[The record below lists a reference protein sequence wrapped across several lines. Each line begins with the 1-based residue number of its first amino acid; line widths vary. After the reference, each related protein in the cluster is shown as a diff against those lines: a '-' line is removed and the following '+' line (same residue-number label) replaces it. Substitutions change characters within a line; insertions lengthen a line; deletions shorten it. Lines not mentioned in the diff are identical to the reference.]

1 MANSLNDALNRIKNM
16 ANQGYTDDNDSTS
29 LTGAMSRILGD
40 KYTDYQYKKA
50 KDIYKQNESELN
62 SYRSQRENLYK
73 ENTTPI
79 LNNQMNMPKYD
90 SSIKLPTAG
99 TNVAVETAKPVYEE
113 LNKASELPEIKKVQQ
128 DIKDKYRETAVSYD
142 NYLNAKLANDD
153 IGFIDKILGP
163 VISGVGSILPSK
175 YKLENEQGQQYSMQ
189 NYSERKQQK
198 ILDSYNTILGRY
210 YGSATYELGKIGA
223 TTVVNAIGAAAG
235 LPGIGTAAY
244 FTDIFSDSYNRTLE
258 EGYDKNDSLLY
269 ATINVA
275 LEYALDQFIGGTSKL
290 LGMGSSEL
298 SSNLSSKLTEKIL
311 ANHPRVAN
319 AIASAISEG
328 NEEFV
333 QEFFDKFV
341 SSTLLDKN
349 NAKTALKETFSLD
362 TLSDAIYSGIVGS
375 ITGAV
380 SGSMNK
386 NYYNKVKVK
395 DKNGKVHTEII
406 ESSTKFNGN
415 SMNDNVNV
423 INGQNVDTDV
433 KEEKPNIDSNINNDV
448 QENTN
453 IDNKVNSDI
462 YNNVVENTSISN
474 SLINAT
480 NDSKTAFKYMPTND
494 TKVNNLYQSAS
505 TSNFNN
511 SLETIQLI
519 DTATKL
525 VKEKGYN
532 ILFDRT
538 ITNDNGESVNAK
550 ITTNPNNEVE
560 IRINPDS
567 KSAGEFLM
575 VHEVSHAI
583 KNKEMIELINDFASR
598 NEKFAESVKEIE
610 TKYGK
615 NLTSEEVFADVCGQ
629 LFGNEEFIQSLET
642 KNTVES
648 KNIIKQ
654 VYELLKHLL
663 NKLTSEGRYRNFVQD
678 LETKWRNA
686 YRNTTMQQATNNL
699 NGKNNFSK
707 RMGGYFAEI
716 NTSINDIGKFKINNY
731 DNLKEVKKKVFDY
744 YKDSYISN
752 EQISKPIENID
763 TGLKIEIWKSGIN
776 ETFGNANYYKNLSL
790 QDKKIKLATMD
801 SLAKMIKYG
810 EVRAKNTTNYH
821 NAKSTAMYYYLEH
834 PIIVDGTQYMVNMDI
849 RKVPETNGRFY
860 IHSINTK
867 KIGTTGNSKSRPL
880 TVPTSIDNIPQSN
893 TKVNRDTSTKYSM
906 QLNEN
911 NTNELDNSSFSLEQ
925 RIFGN
930 ELLDAQDLI
939 EEIKSVGAIV
949 DKNGY
954 VTLYHQTTSEN
965 AEKIKQSGKMFAK
978 EPYVY
983 FSTSENA
990 SQSDGRGNTKLEF
1003 KIPVEKLELDDIFND
1018 NADVKIKL
1026 NGSKELDVSNYI
1038 VNEGLDEN
1046 LSNFKKDIE
1055 KYLMPEIYDRY
1066 KNEDKSKITE
1076 TLEELKK
1083 YKDTLNPNESDE
1095 DWNKNFYT
1103 NQKIKAL
1110 NEGFDN
1116 VYDYLVN
1123 HDKNELMK
1131 DYKYN
1136 PQKIEDKINKYKSK
1150 DNYAKMVNEDYKNA
1164 TAKQQTQFDIIQE
1177 TNPAPEESNYVW
1189 IRKPSDIKTF
1199 EEVINDKDSFTW
1211 GDYSKED
1218 ALRDLK
1224 KGTVTIYSSYPIKN
1238 GVFVSTSY
1246 QQALD
1251 YAGGDPSQVHSRK
1264 SSIDSVAWING
1275 DEGQYAKATTKYSQ
1289 NNSKWQAFLEENF
1302 KPTGTRTYFKDVVL
1316 KNNEVSKPS
1325 TKYSENLNSNKSNDV
1340 LKVIID
1346 NKTQKKLEQLDT
1358 ELKNIKDRYTKMYPN
1373 DRKQRDS
1380 KIKAR
1385 AMEISAQKR
1394 NLIQGDWLI
1403 PIEKGLTSNELN
1415 NKINRLKSNYVGK
1428 EVIVDNNKG
1437 KVIGTSFGK
1446 IGVEF
1451 ENGNTKYY
1459 EAADIK
1465 SVQDIDSI
1473 IKEQTKKYN
1482 QLITENKV
1490 DTTKKLNPIEISN
1503 LTKNDATTTPKLPK
1517 VEDSKV
1523 GKGESHYWSNIN
1535 EKTNMLSDDTKKA
1548 ILSRDDIK
1556 YYKQITNKESLNE
1569 AFDKL
1574 NKSGA
1579 SETFRWSN
1587 IDSKTA
1593 TATDV
1598 AEGWILLKQ
1607 YNDAGDYDS
1616 AIVVAK
1622 KMKEMGTS
1630 AGQTVQAF
1638 NIMERMT
1645 PEGMV
1650 KYAQSELTD
1659 AYNIMVKNKTKE
1671 WIDKYRSDFDL
1682 QPNEVKFIVDTMKEV
1697 QNMEDGYSKKVK
1709 LAEIQKMMTDK
1720 LPPDKNS
1727 RLKSWMRISM
1737 LFNPK
1742 TQVRNVVGNALIMP
1756 VNSIS
1761 DVISSKVDKII
1772 AKKTGVRTTGTTDIK
1787 AMLKGIKKG
1796 AYEATNDYKKGINT
1810 KDMDGNRFEIS
1821 NQKSFSEK
1829 NLIGKSLNRT
1839 EALLNYVMD
1848 IGDRVFSEAA
1858 FENSLQNQMT
1868 LNNTT
1873 EVTQEMIDIAHTEA
1887 LQRTWNDNNN
1897 YTKFVLDVRRG
1908 LNRIK
1913 VAGYGL
1919 GDVLI
1924 PFAKTPANLTKAIV
1938 DYSPAGLVSTIT
1950 KGINLKNSLS
1960 NGQYT
1965 AKMQHQFVQ
1974 SLGKA
1979 TAGTMLYVLGIALAK
1994 AGITSGES
2002 DDDKDTRDFI
2012 KNALG
2017 ISSYS
2022 IKIGDK
2028 SFTYDWAQPIAA
2040 PLSITANVVNS
2051 KKNKE
2056 TALSEAIV
2064 GSLDTAGSILLEQ
2077 SFLSS
2082 LNDVL
2087 SDNDGVA
2094 SGIVN
2099 EILELPSRAVPTFA
2113 KQIADLVDDTQRQT
2127 YEYDSPIKTA
2137 KNKIIAKLPGVSK
2150 TLSASVDTMGRE
2162 IKKYGGRSNVFN
2174 VFLNP
2179 SNVNTK
2185 NISESA
2191 EEIYRLYKATGDQTI
2206 MPRVSPYYI
2215 NQNNEKVILNTEQ
2228 RANYSKVSGQI
2239 IEDNLKI
2246 LLSNNNYQ
2254 KLNDTEKSEIVKNIV
2269 DYSYNVARKEITGIE
2284 MSNTY
2289 NKVNFYTST
2298 GGKVSD
2304 YYLAKNKI
2312 AEIKEEYAGQT
2323 KAKKANIF
2331 KYINGLNLS
2340 KAQKILLFN
2349 ATTTYSIKEYKNYMF
2364 NYINNLKITKSEKE
2378 KIWNELYGKD

>member
-16 ANQGYTDDNDSTS
+16 ANQGYADDNDSTS

-99 TNVAVETAKPVYEE
+99 TNVAVETAKPIYEE

-128 DIKDKYRETAVSYD
+128 DIKDTYKETAVSYD
-142 NYLNAKLANDD
+142 NYLNSKLANDD
-153 IGFIDKILGP
+153 IGFIDKTLGP

-198 ILDSYNTILGRY
+198 ILDSYNTKLGRILG
-210 YGSATYELGKIGA
+210 SAAYELGKIGA
-223 TTVVNAIGAAAG
+223 TTVVNAIGTAAG

-244 FTDIFSDSYNRTLE
+244 FTDIFSDTYNRTLE
-258 EGYDKNDSLLY
+258 KGYNKDDSLLY
-269 ATINVA
+269 ATINTASEAIVGK
-275 LEYALDQFIGGTSKL
+275 LIGGTSKA

-298 SSNLSSKLTEKIL
+298 SSSLSSKLTEKIL

-333 QEFFDKFV
+333 QEFLDKFV
-341 SSTLLDKN
+341 SSALLDKN
-349 NAKTALKETFSLD
+349 NAKTALKDTFSVD
-362 TLSDAIYSGIVGS
+362 TLADAIYSGVVGS
-375 ITGAV
+375 LTGAV

-406 ESSTKFNGN
+406 ESSTNFNGN

-433 KEEKPNIDSNINNDV
+433 KEEKPNIDSNINNNV

-511 SLETIQLI
+511 SPETIQLI

-583 KNKEMIELINDFASR
+583 KNNEMIELINDFASR

-686 YRNTTMQQATNNL
+686 YRNTTMQKAISNLNNDTKFSIQTDINGKKYVNVDTNQDIFTGKSLAEQTKIAKKYILDNFRQNGIDVNNEKINVTSKTANEYTHPKNQLPSATKTSKMKASTELNNL
-699 NGKNNFSK
+699 LSISEYKYSKPDDGRHPLAKDGWDYYETTFKVGNNLFTGLVNIGKNGNKKTLYDITNIKRIDQNRGTSANAFS
-707 RMGGYFAEI
+707 
-716 NTSINDIGKFKINNY
+716 TSLVNSSIGN
-731 DNLKEVKKKVFDY
+731 V
-744 YKDSYISN
+744 
-752 EQISKPIENID
+752 
-763 TGLKIEIWKSGIN
+763 
-776 ETFGNANYYKNLSL
+776 
-790 QDKKIKLATMD
+790 
-801 SLAKMIKYG
+801 
-810 EVRAKNTTNYH
+810 
-821 NAKSTAMYYYLEH
+821 
-834 PIIVDGTQYMVNMDI
+834 
-849 RKVPETNGRFY
+849 
-860 IHSINTK
+860 
-867 KIGTTGNSKSRPL
+867 
-880 TVPTSIDNIPQSN
+880 PQSN
-893 TKVNRDTSTKYSM
+893 TNVNTSSAKYSM

-911 NTNELDNSSFSLEQ
+911 NTQELDNSSFSLEQ
-925 RIFGN
+925 RVSGN

-990 SQSDGRGNTKLEF
+990 SQSDGRGNTKLKF

-1038 VNEGLDEN
+1038 VNEEL
-1046 LSNFKKDIE
+1046 E
-1055 KYLMPEIYDRY
+1055 K
-1066 KNEDKSKITE
+1066 
-1076 TLEELKK
+1076 
-1083 YKDTLNPNESDE
+1083 
-1095 DWNKNFYT
+1095 
-1103 NQKIKAL
+1103 
-1110 NEGFDN
+1110 
-1116 VYDYLVN
+1116 
-1123 HDKNELMK
+1123 
-1131 DYKYN
+1131 
-1136 PQKIEDKINKYKSK
+1136 
-1150 DNYAKMVNEDYKNA
+1150 
-1164 TAKQQTQFDIIQE
+1164 
-1177 TNPAPEESNYVW
+1177 
-1189 IRKPSDIKTF
+1189 
-1199 EEVINDKDSFTW
+1199 
-1211 GDYSKED
+1211 
-1218 ALRDLK
+1218 
-1224 KGTVTIYSSYPIKN
+1224 
-1238 GVFVSTSY
+1238 
-1246 QQALD
+1246 
-1251 YAGGDPSQVHSRK
+1251 K
-1264 SSIDSVAWING
+1264 SSSQGKN
-1275 DEGQYAKATTKYSQ
+1275 TKYSK
-1289 NNSKWQAFLEENF
+1289 NNSKWQAFLEDNF
-1302 KPTGTRTYFKDVVL
+1302 KSTGTRTYFKDVVL

-1340 LKVIID
+1340 LKVIVD
-1346 NKTQKKLEQLDT
+1346 SKTQKKLDQLDT
-1358 ELKNIKDRYTKMYPN
+1358 ELKNIKEQYTKMYPN
-1373 DRKQRDS
+1373 DKKQRDS

-1451 ENGNTKYY
+1451 EKGNTKYCD
-1459 EAADIK
+1459 AADIK
-1465 SVQDIDSI
+1465 PVQDIDFI
-1473 IKEQTKKYN
+1473 IKEQKEKYN

-1503 LTKNDATTTPKLPK
+1503 LTENDATTTPKLSK
-1517 VEDSKV
+1517 TEDSKA
-1523 GKGESHYWSNIN
+1523 GKGESHYWGNIN

-1556 YYKQITNKESLNE
+1556 YYKQITNKDSLNE
-1569 AFDKL
+1569 AFDRI

-1579 SETFRWSN
+1579 SESLRWSK
-1587 IDSKTA
+1587 IESETA

-1607 YNDAGDYDS
+1607 YNDAGDYDG

-1622 KMKEMGTS
+1622 KMKEIGTS

-1772 AKKTGVRTTGTTDIK
+1772 SKKTGVRTTGTTDIK
-1787 AMLKGIKKG
+1787 ALLKGIKKG

-1848 IGDRVFSEAA
+1848 VGDRVFSEAA

-1897 YTKFVLDVRRG
+1897 YTKFVLDARRG
-1908 LNRIK
+1908 LNRVK

-2056 TALSEAIV
+2056 TALSEAII

-2087 SDNDGVA
+2087 SDSAGPA

-2099 EILELPSRAVPTFA
+2099 EVLELPSRAIPTFA

-2150 TLSASVDTMGRE
+2150 TLSPSVDTMGRE
-2162 IKKYGGRSNVFN
+2162 IKKYGGKSNIFN

-2179 SNVNTK
+2179 ANVNTK

-2215 NQNNEKVILNTEQ
+2215 NQNGKTILTAEQ

-2269 DYSYNVARKEITGIE
+2269 DYSYNVARKEIVGIE
-2284 MSNTY
+2284 MSNEY
-2289 NKVNFYTST
+2289 SKVNFYTST
-2298 GGKVSD
+2298 GGKASD

-2312 AEIKEEYAGQT
+2312 AEIKEKYAGQT
-2323 KAKKANIF
+2323 KAKKKNIF

>member
-16 ANQGYTDDNDSTS
+16 ANQGYADDNDSTS

-99 TNVAVETAKPVYEE
+99 TNVAVETAKPIYEE

-128 DIKDKYRETAVSYD
+128 DIKDTYKETAVSYD
-142 NYLNAKLANDD
+142 NYLNSKLANDD
-153 IGFIDKILGP
+153 IGFIDKTLGP
-163 VISGVGSILPSK
+163 VISGMGSILPSK

-198 ILDSYNTILGRY
+198 ILDSYNTKLGRILG
-210 YGSATYELGKIGA
+210 SAAYELGKIGA
-223 TTVVNAIGAAAG
+223 TTVVNAIGTAAG

-244 FTDIFSDSYNRTLE
+244 FTDIFSDTYNRTLE
-258 EGYDKNDSLLY
+258 KGYNKDDSLLY
-269 ATINVA
+269 ATINTA
-275 LEYALDQFIGGTSKL
+275 SEAIIGKLIGGTSKA

-298 SSNLSSKLTEKIL
+298 SSSLSSKLTEKIL

-333 QEFFDKFV
+333 QEFLDKFV
-341 SSTLLDKN
+341 SSALLDKN
-349 NAKTALKETFSLD
+349 NAKTALKDTFSVD
-362 TLSDAIYSGIVGS
+362 TLADAIYSGVVGS
-375 ITGAV
+375 LTGAV

-386 NYYNKVKVK
+386 NYYNKVKFK
-395 DKNGKVHTEII
+395 DKNGKVHTKII
-406 ESSTKFNGN
+406 ESSTNFNGN

-474 SLINAT
+474 SLINTT

-494 TKVNNLYQSAS
+494 AKVNNLYQSAS

-511 SLETIQLI
+511 SPETIQLI

-567 KSAGEFLM
+567 SRAGEFLL

-583 KNKEMIELINDFASR
+583 KTNEMIELVNDFASR

-610 TKYGK
+610 TRYGK

-678 LETKWRNA
+678 LEIKWRNA
-686 YRNTTMQQATNNL
+686 YRNTAMKQAVNNL
-699 NGKNNFSK
+699 NGNVNYAKGKLMSGEDVIVSDDVNGSHPTRQEAEKNLNSMLGIKYLNSK
-707 RMGGYFAEI
+707 SGTKISIENKDIEKYLYDGYNKPKNARLKKRISGNYGEI
-716 NTSINDIGKFKINNY
+716 LEIAKIDTDKSKSNY
-731 DNLKEVKKKVFDY
+731 KGTNRGRQGFDY
-744 YKDSYISN
+744 YDV
-752 EQISKPIENID
+752 
-763 TGLKIEIWKSGIN
+763 
-776 ETFGNANYYKNLSL
+776 
-790 QDKKIKLATMD
+790 
-801 SLAKMIKYG
+801 SLAYPVKDVSGKIIDYKYY
-810 EVRAKNTTNYH
+810 EARLVVRKDNNNNFAYDLDNFKEKKGAVIDKTSLSIM
-821 NAKSTAMYYYLEH
+821 ADKSAHGSFNDT
-834 PIIVDGTQYMVNMDI
+834 
-849 RKVPETNGRFY
+849 
-860 IHSINTK
+860 
-867 KIGTTGNSKSRPL
+867 
-880 TVPTSIDNIPQSN
+880 NIPQSD

-906 QLNEN
+906 QLNKN
-911 NTNELDNSSFSLEQ
+911 NTQELDNSSFSLEQ
-925 RIFGN
+925 RVSGN

-990 SQSDGRGNTKLEF
+990 SQSDGRGNTKLKF

-1038 VNEGLDEN
+1038 VNEEL
-1046 LSNFKKDIE
+1046 E
-1055 KYLMPEIYDRY
+1055 K
-1066 KNEDKSKITE
+1066 
-1076 TLEELKK
+1076 
-1083 YKDTLNPNESDE
+1083 
-1095 DWNKNFYT
+1095 
-1103 NQKIKAL
+1103 
-1110 NEGFDN
+1110 
-1116 VYDYLVN
+1116 
-1123 HDKNELMK
+1123 
-1131 DYKYN
+1131 
-1136 PQKIEDKINKYKSK
+1136 
-1150 DNYAKMVNEDYKNA
+1150 
-1164 TAKQQTQFDIIQE
+1164 
-1177 TNPAPEESNYVW
+1177 
-1189 IRKPSDIKTF
+1189 
-1199 EEVINDKDSFTW
+1199 
-1211 GDYSKED
+1211 
-1218 ALRDLK
+1218 
-1224 KGTVTIYSSYPIKN
+1224 
-1238 GVFVSTSY
+1238 
-1246 QQALD
+1246 
-1251 YAGGDPSQVHSRK
+1251 K
-1264 SSIDSVAWING
+1264 SSSQGKN
-1275 DEGQYAKATTKYSQ
+1275 TKYSK
-1289 NNSKWQAFLEENF
+1289 NNSKWQEFLEDNF
-1302 KPTGTRTYFKDVVL
+1302 KSTGTRTYFKNIIL
-1316 KNNEVSKPS
+1316 KNNKVSKPS

-1346 NKTQKKLEQLDT
+1346 NKTQKKLDQLDT
-1358 ELKNIKDRYTKMYPN
+1358 ELKNIKERYTKMYPN
-1373 DRKQRDS
+1373 DKKQRDS
-1380 KIKAR
+1380 KIKAK

-1459 EAADIK
+1459 DAADIK
-1465 SVQDIDSI
+1465 PIQNIDSI
-1473 IKEQTKKYN
+1473 IKEQKEKYN

-1503 LTKNDATTTPKLPK
+1503 LTENDATTTPKLSK
-1517 VEDSKV
+1517 TEDSKV
-1523 GKGESHYWSNIN
+1523 GKGESHYWDNIN

-1556 YYKQITNKESLNE
+1556 YYKQITNKDSLNE

-1607 YNDAGDYDS
+1607 YNDTGDYDS

-1622 KMKEMGTS
+1622 KMKEIGTS

-1772 AKKTGVRTTGTTDIK
+1772 SKKTGVRTTGTTDIK
-1787 AMLKGIKKG
+1787 ALLKGLKKG

-1821 NQKSFSEK
+1821 NHKSFSEK

-1848 IGDRVFSEAA
+1848 VGDRVFSEAA
-1858 FENSLQNQMT
+1858 FENSLQNQMV

-2056 TALSEAIV
+2056 TALSEAII

-2087 SDNDGVA
+2087 SDNNGVA

-2099 EILELPSRAVPTFA
+2099 EVLELPSRAIPTFA

-2137 KNKIIAKLPGVSK
+2137 KNKIIAKLPVVSK
-2150 TLSASVDTMGRE
+2150 TLSPSVDTMGRE
-2162 IKKYGGRSNVFN
+2162 IKKYGGKSNIFN

-2179 SNVNTK
+2179 ANVNTK

-2191 EEIYRLYKATGDQTI
+2191 KEIYRLYKATGDQTI

-2215 NQNNEKVILNTEQ
+2215 NQKNEKVILTTEQ

-2254 KLNDTEKSEIVKNIV
+2254 KLNDTEKSEIIKNIV
-2269 DYSYNVARKEITGIE
+2269 DYSYNKARKDVVGIE
-2284 MSNTY
+2284 IPNAYNGVKTY
-2289 NKVNFYTST
+2289 TMAN
-2298 GGKVSD
+2298 GQISD
-2304 YYLAKNKI
+2304 YYL
-2312 AEIKEEYAGQT
+2312 T
-2323 KAKKANIF
+2323 KKAVSDIKDKYKGDTTTMKNARKQEIF
-2331 KYINGLNLS
+2331 SYINKLNIN
-2340 KAQKILLFN
+2340 KAEKTMLFGI
-2349 ATTTYSIKEYKNYMF
+2349 TTNYSIKNYRTYLF
-2364 NYINNLKITKSEKE
+2364 NYINKLNITKKEKE
-2378 KIWNELYGKD
+2378 EIWKDLYGKD

>member
-16 ANQGYTDDNDSTS
+16 ANQGYADDNDSTS

-99 TNVAVETAKPVYEE
+99 TNVAVETAKPIYEE

-128 DIKDKYRETAVSYD
+128 NIKDTYKETAVSYD
-142 NYLNAKLANDD
+142 NYLNSKLANDD
-153 IGFIDKILGP
+153 IGFIDKTLGP

-198 ILDSYNTILGRY
+198 ILDSYNTKLGRILG
-210 YGSATYELGKIGA
+210 SAAYELGKIGA
-223 TTVVNAIGAAAG
+223 TTVVNAIGTAAG

-244 FTDIFSDSYNRTLE
+244 FTDIFSDTYNRTLE
-258 EGYDKNDSLLY
+258 KGYNKDDSLLY
-269 ATINVA
+269 ATINTASEAIVGK
-275 LEYALDQFIGGTSKL
+275 LIGGTSKA

-298 SSNLSSKLTEKIL
+298 SSSLSSKLTEKIL

-333 QEFFDKFV
+333 QEFLDKFV
-341 SSTLLDKN
+341 SSALLDKN
-349 NAKTALKETFSLD
+349 NAKTALKDTFSVD
-362 TLSDAIYSGIVGS
+362 TLADAIYSGVVGS
-375 ITGAV
+375 LTGAV

-386 NYYNKVKVK
+386 NYYNKVKFK
-395 DKNGKVHTEII
+395 DKNGKVHTKII
-406 ESSTKFNGN
+406 ESSTNFNGN

-474 SLINAT
+474 GLINTT

-494 TKVNNLYQSAS
+494 AKVNNLYQSAS

-511 SLETIQLI
+511 SPETIQLI

-538 ITNDNGESVNAK
+538 ITNDNGEPVNAK

-583 KNKEMIELINDFASR
+583 KNNEMIELINDFASR

-663 NKLTSEGRYRNFVQD
+663 NKLTSDGRYRNFVQD

-686 YRNTTMQQATNNL
+686 YRNTTMQKAISNLNNDTKFSIQTDINGKKYVNVDTNQDIFIGKSLAEQTKIAKKYILDNFRQNGIDVNNEKINVTSKTANEYTHPKNQLPSATKTSKMKASTELNNL
-699 NGKNNFSK
+699 LSISEYKYSKPDDGRHPLAKDGWDYYETTFKVGDNLFTGLVNIGKNGNKKTLYDITNIKRIDQNRGTSANAFS
-707 RMGGYFAEI
+707 
-716 NTSINDIGKFKINNY
+716 TS
-731 DNLKEVKKKVFDY
+731 L
-744 YKDSYISN
+744 
-752 EQISKPIENID
+752 
-763 TGLKIEIWKSGIN
+763 
-776 ETFGNANYYKNLSL
+776 
-790 QDKKIKLATMD
+790 
-801 SLAKMIKYG
+801 
-810 EVRAKNTTNYH
+810 
-821 NAKSTAMYYYLEH
+821 
-834 PIIVDGTQYMVNMDI
+834 VN
-849 RKVPETNGRFY
+849 
-860 IHSINTK
+860 S
-867 KIGTTGNSKSRPL
+867 
-880 TVPTSIDNIPQSN
+880 SIDNVPQSN
-893 TKVNRDTSTKYSM
+893 TNVNTSSTKYSM

-911 NTNELDNSSFSLEQ
+911 NTQELDNSSFSLEQ
-925 RIFGN
+925 
-930 ELLDAQDLI
+930 
-939 EEIKSVGAIV
+939 
-949 DKNGY
+949 
-954 VTLYHQTTSEN
+954 
-965 AEKIKQSGKMFAK
+965 
-978 EPYVY
+978 
-983 FSTSENA
+983 
-990 SQSDGRGNTKLEF
+990 
-1003 KIPVEKLELDDIFND
+1003 
-1018 NADVKIKL
+1018 
-1026 NGSKELDVSNYI
+1026 
-1038 VNEGLDEN
+1038 
-1046 LSNFKKDIE
+1046 DIE

-1066 KNEDKSKITE
+1066 KNEDKTKITE

-1095 DWNKNFYT
+1095 DWNKNFHT

-1131 DYKYN
+1131 NYKYN
-1136 PQKIEDKINKYKSK
+1136 PQKIEEKINKYKSK

-1275 DEGQYAKATTKYSQ
+1275 DEGQYAKTTTKYSQ
-1289 NNSKWQAFLEENF
+1289 NNSKWQEFLEENF
-1302 KPTGTRTYFKDVVL
+1302 KSTGTRTYFKDVVL

-1340 LKVIID
+1340 LKVIVD
-1346 NKTQKKLEQLDT
+1346 SKTQKKLDQLDT
-1358 ELKNIKDRYTKMYPN
+1358 ELKNIKERYTKMYPN
-1373 DRKQRDS
+1373 DKKQRDS

-1451 ENGNTKYY
+1451 EKGNTKYY
-1459 EAADIK
+1459 DAADIK
-1465 SVQDIDSI
+1465 PVQDIDSI
-1473 IKEQTKKYN
+1473 IKEQKEKYN

-1503 LTKNDATTTPKLPK
+1503 LTENDATTTPKLSK
-1517 VEDSKV
+1517 TEDSKV
-1523 GKGESHYWSNIN
+1523 GKGESHYWGNIN

-1556 YYKQITNKESLNE
+1556 YYKQITNKDSLNE

-1607 YNDAGDYDS
+1607 YNDTGDYDS

-1622 KMKEMGTS
+1622 KMKEIGTS

-1772 AKKTGVRTTGTTDIK
+1772 AKKSGVRTTGTTDIK
-1787 AMLKGIKKG
+1787 ALLKGIKKG

-1848 IGDRVFSEAA
+1848 VGDRVFSEAA
-1858 FENSLQNQMT
+1858 FENSLQNQMV

-1908 LNRIK
+1908 LNKIK

-2056 TALSEAIV
+2056 TALSEAII

-2087 SDNDGVA
+2087 SDNNGVA

-2099 EILELPSRAVPTFA
+2099 EVLELPSRAIPTFA

-2150 TLSASVDTMGRE
+2150 TLSPSVDTMGRE
-2162 IKKYGGRSNVFN
+2162 IKKYGGKSNIFN

-2179 SNVNTK
+2179 ANVNTK

-2191 EEIYRLYKATGDQTI
+2191 KEIYRLYKVTGDQTI

-2215 NQNNEKVILNTEQ
+2215 NQKNEKVILTTEQ

-2254 KLNDTEKSEIVKNIV
+2254 KLNDTEKSEIIKNIV
-2269 DYSYNVARKEITGIE
+2269 DYSYNKARKDVVGIE
-2284 MSNTY
+2284 MPNAYNGVKTY
-2289 NKVNFYTST
+2289 TMAN
-2298 GGKVSD
+2298 GQISD
-2304 YYLAKNKI
+2304 YYL
-2312 AEIKEEYAGQT
+2312 T
-2323 KAKKANIF
+2323 KKAVSDIKDKYKGDTTTMKNARKQEIF
-2331 KYINGLNLS
+2331 SYINKLNIN
-2340 KAQKILLFN
+2340 KAEKTMLFGI
-2349 ATTTYSIKEYKNYMF
+2349 TTNYSIKNYRTYLF
-2364 NYINNLKITKSEKE
+2364 NYINKLNITKKEKE
-2378 KIWNELYGKD
+2378 EIWKDLYGKD

>member
-16 ANQGYTDDNDSTS
+16 ANQGYADDNDSTS

-99 TNVAVETAKPVYEE
+99 ANVAVETAKPIYEE

-128 DIKDKYRETAVSYD
+128 NIKDTYKETAVSYD
-142 NYLNAKLANDD
+142 NYLNSKLANDD
-153 IGFIDKILGP
+153 IGFIDKTLGP

-198 ILDSYNTILGRY
+198 ILDSYNTKLGRILG
-210 YGSATYELGKIGA
+210 SAAYELGKIGA
-223 TTVVNAIGAAAG
+223 TTVVNAIGTAAG

-244 FTDIFSDSYNRTLE
+244 FTDIFSDTYNRTLE
-258 EGYDKNDSLLY
+258 KGYNKDDSLLY
-269 ATINVA
+269 ATINTASEAIVGK
-275 LEYALDQFIGGTSKL
+275 LIGGTSKA

-298 SSNLSSKLTEKIL
+298 SSSLSSKLTEKIL

-333 QEFFDKFV
+333 QEFLDKFV
-341 SSTLLDKN
+341 SSALLDKN
-349 NAKTALKETFSLD
+349 NAKTALKDTFSVD
-362 TLSDAIYSGIVGS
+362 TLADAIYSGVVGS
-375 ITGAV
+375 LTGAV

-406 ESSTKFNGN
+406 ESSTNFNGN

-462 YNNVVENTSISN
+462 YNNVVENISISN
-474 SLINAT
+474 SLINTT

-511 SLETIQLI
+511 SPETIQLI

-538 ITNDNGESVNAK
+538 ITNDNGEPVNAK
-550 ITTNPNNEVE
+550 ITTNPNNEIE

-583 KNKEMIELINDFASR
+583 KNNEMIELINDFASR

-880 TVPTSIDNIPQSN
+880 TVPTSIDNISQSD

-911 NTNELDNSSFSLEQ
+911 NTQELDNSSFSLEQ
-925 RIFGN
+925 RVSGN

-939 EEIKSVGAIV
+939 EEIKSVGAKV

-1038 VNEGLDEN
+1038 VNEEL
-1046 LSNFKKDIE
+1046 E
-1055 KYLMPEIYDRY
+1055 K
-1066 KNEDKSKITE
+1066 
-1076 TLEELKK
+1076 
-1083 YKDTLNPNESDE
+1083 
-1095 DWNKNFYT
+1095 
-1103 NQKIKAL
+1103 
-1110 NEGFDN
+1110 
-1116 VYDYLVN
+1116 
-1123 HDKNELMK
+1123 
-1131 DYKYN
+1131 
-1136 PQKIEDKINKYKSK
+1136 
-1150 DNYAKMVNEDYKNA
+1150 
-1164 TAKQQTQFDIIQE
+1164 
-1177 TNPAPEESNYVW
+1177 
-1189 IRKPSDIKTF
+1189 
-1199 EEVINDKDSFTW
+1199 
-1211 GDYSKED
+1211 
-1218 ALRDLK
+1218 
-1224 KGTVTIYSSYPIKN
+1224 
-1238 GVFVSTSY
+1238 
-1246 QQALD
+1246 
-1251 YAGGDPSQVHSRK
+1251 K
-1264 SSIDSVAWING
+1264 SSSQGKN
-1275 DEGQYAKATTKYSQ
+1275 TKYSQ

-1302 KPTGTRTYFKDVVL
+1302 KSTGTRTYFKDVVL

-1340 LKVIID
+1340 LKVIVD
-1346 NKTQKKLEQLDT
+1346 SKTQKKLDQLDT
-1358 ELKNIKDRYTKMYPN
+1358 ELKNIKERYTKMYPN
-1373 DRKQRDS
+1373 DKKQRDS

-1459 EAADIK
+1459 DAADIK
-1465 SVQDIDSI
+1465 PIQNIDSI
-1473 IKEQTKKYN
+1473 IKEQKEKYN

-1503 LTKNDATTTPKLPK
+1503 LTENDATTTPKLSK
-1517 VEDSKV
+1517 TEDSKV
-1523 GKGESHYWSNIN
+1523 GKGESHYWDNIN

-1556 YYKQITNKESLNE
+1556 YYKQITNKDSLNE

-1607 YNDAGDYDS
+1607 YNDTGDYDS

-1622 KMKEMGTS
+1622 KMKEIGTS

-1682 QPNEVKFIVDTMKEV
+1682 QPSEVKFIVDTMKEV

-1787 AMLKGIKKG
+1787 ALLKGIKKG

-1848 IGDRVFSEAA
+1848 VGDRVFSEAA
-1858 FENSLQNQMT
+1858 FENSLQNQMA

-2056 TALSEAIV
+2056 TALSEAII

-2087 SDNDGVA
+2087 SDNNGVA

-2099 EILELPSRAVPTFA
+2099 EVLELPSRAIPTFA

-2150 TLSASVDTMGRE
+2150 TLSPSVDTMGRE
-2162 IKKYGGRSNVFN
+2162 IKKYGGKSNIFN

-2179 SNVNTK
+2179 ANVNTK

-2191 EEIYRLYKATGDQTI
+2191 KEIYRLYKATGDQTI

-2215 NQNNEKVILNTEQ
+2215 NQKNEKVILTTEQ

-2254 KLNDTEKSEIVKNIV
+2254 KLNDTEKSEIIKNIV
-2269 DYSYNVARKEITGIE
+2269 DYSYNKARKDVVGIE
-2284 MSNTY
+2284 MPNAYNGVKTY
-2289 NKVNFYTST
+2289 TMAN
-2298 GGKVSD
+2298 GQISD
-2304 YYLAKNKI
+2304 YYL
-2312 AEIKEEYAGQT
+2312 T
-2323 KAKKANIF
+2323 KKAVSDIKDKYKGDTTTMKNARKQEIF
-2331 KYINGLNLS
+2331 SYINKLNIN
-2340 KAQKILLFN
+2340 KAEKTMLFGI
-2349 ATTTYSIKEYKNYMF
+2349 TTNYSIKNYRTYLF
-2364 NYINNLKITKSEKE
+2364 NYINKLNITKKEKE
-2378 KIWNELYGKD
+2378 EIWKDLYGKD

>member
-16 ANQGYTDDNDSTS
+16 ANQGYADDNDSTS

-99 TNVAVETAKPVYEE
+99 TNVAVETAKPIYEE

-128 DIKDKYRETAVSYD
+128 NIKDTYKETAVSYD
-142 NYLNAKLANDD
+142 NYLNSKLANDD
-153 IGFIDKILGP
+153 IGFIDKTLGP

-198 ILDSYNTILGRY
+198 ILDSYNTKLGRILG
-210 YGSATYELGKIGA
+210 SAAYELGKIGA
-223 TTVVNAIGAAAG
+223 TTVVNAIGTAAG

-244 FTDIFSDSYNRTLE
+244 FTDIFSDTYNRTLE
-258 EGYDKNDSLLY
+258 KGYNKDDSLLY
-269 ATINVA
+269 ATINTASEAIVGK
-275 LEYALDQFIGGTSKL
+275 LIGGTSKA

-298 SSNLSSKLTEKIL
+298 SSSLSSKLTEKIL

-333 QEFFDKFV
+333 QEFLDKFV
-341 SSTLLDKN
+341 SSALLDKN
-349 NAKTALKETFSLD
+349 NAKTALKDTFSVD
-362 TLSDAIYSGIVGS
+362 TLADAIYSGVVGS
-375 ITGAV
+375 LTGAV

-386 NYYNKVKVK
+386 NYYNKVKFK
-395 DKNGKVHTEII
+395 DKNGKVHTKII
-406 ESSTKFNGN
+406 ESSTNFNGN

-423 INGQNVDTDV
+423 INGQNVDTDL
-433 KEEKPNIDSNINNDV
+433 KEEKPNVDSNINNDV

-474 SLINAT
+474 SLINTT

-494 TKVNNLYQSAS
+494 PKVNNLYQSAS

-511 SLETIQLI
+511 SSETIQLI

-538 ITNDNGESVNAK
+538 ITNDNGEPVNAK
-550 ITTNPNNEVE
+550 ITTNPNNEIE

-583 KNKEMIELINDFASR
+583 KNNEMIELINDFASR

-663 NKLTSEGRYRNFVQD
+663 NKLTSDGRYRNFVQD

-686 YRNTTMQQATNNL
+686 YRNTTMQKSISNLNNDTKFSIQTDINGKKYVNVDTNQDIFTGKSLAEQTKIAKKYILDNFRQNGIDVDNEKINVTSKTANEYTHPKNQLPSATKTSKMKASTELNNL
-699 NGKNNFSK
+699 LSISEYKYSKPDDGRHPLAKDGWDYYETTFKVGDNLFTGLVNIGKNGNKKTLYDITNIKRIDQNRGTSANAFS
-707 RMGGYFAEI
+707 
-716 NTSINDIGKFKINNY
+716 TSLVNSSIGN
-731 DNLKEVKKKVFDY
+731 V
-744 YKDSYISN
+744 
-752 EQISKPIENID
+752 
-763 TGLKIEIWKSGIN
+763 
-776 ETFGNANYYKNLSL
+776 
-790 QDKKIKLATMD
+790 
-801 SLAKMIKYG
+801 
-810 EVRAKNTTNYH
+810 
-821 NAKSTAMYYYLEH
+821 
-834 PIIVDGTQYMVNMDI
+834 
-849 RKVPETNGRFY
+849 
-860 IHSINTK
+860 
-867 KIGTTGNSKSRPL
+867 
-880 TVPTSIDNIPQSN
+880 PQSN
-893 TKVNRDTSTKYSM
+893 TNVNTSSAKYSM

-911 NTNELDNSSFSLEQ
+911 NTQELNNSSFSLEQ
-925 RIFGN
+925 RVSGN

-939 EEIKSVGAIV
+939 EEIKSVGAKV

-990 SQSDGRGNTKLEF
+990 SQSDGRGNTKLKF

-1038 VNEGLDEN
+1038 VNEEL
-1046 LSNFKKDIE
+1046 E
-1055 KYLMPEIYDRY
+1055 K
-1066 KNEDKSKITE
+1066 
-1076 TLEELKK
+1076 
-1083 YKDTLNPNESDE
+1083 
-1095 DWNKNFYT
+1095 
-1103 NQKIKAL
+1103 
-1110 NEGFDN
+1110 
-1116 VYDYLVN
+1116 
-1123 HDKNELMK
+1123 
-1131 DYKYN
+1131 
-1136 PQKIEDKINKYKSK
+1136 
-1150 DNYAKMVNEDYKNA
+1150 
-1164 TAKQQTQFDIIQE
+1164 
-1177 TNPAPEESNYVW
+1177 
-1189 IRKPSDIKTF
+1189 
-1199 EEVINDKDSFTW
+1199 
-1211 GDYSKED
+1211 
-1218 ALRDLK
+1218 
-1224 KGTVTIYSSYPIKN
+1224 
-1238 GVFVSTSY
+1238 
-1246 QQALD
+1246 
-1251 YAGGDPSQVHSRK
+1251 K
-1264 SSIDSVAWING
+1264 SSSQGKN
-1275 DEGQYAKATTKYSQ
+1275 TKYSQ
-1289 NNSKWQAFLEENF
+1289 NNSKWQAFLEDNF
-1302 KPTGTRTYFKDVVL
+1302 KSTGTRTYFKDVVL

-1325 TKYSENLNSNKSNDV
+1325 EKYSENLNSNKSNDV

-1346 NKTQKKLEQLDT
+1346 NKTQKKLDQLDT
-1358 ELKNIKDRYTKMYPN
+1358 ELKNIKERYTKMYPN
-1373 DRKQRDS
+1373 DKKQRDS

-1459 EAADIK
+1459 DAADIK
-1465 SVQDIDSI
+1465 PVQDIDSI
-1473 IKEQTKKYN
+1473 IKEQKEKYN

-1503 LTKNDATTTPKLPK
+1503 LTENDATTTPKLSK
-1517 VEDSKV
+1517 TEDSKV
-1523 GKGESHYWSNIN
+1523 GKGESHYWDNIN

-1556 YYKQITNKESLNE
+1556 YYKQITNKDSLNE

-1607 YNDAGDYDS
+1607 YNDTGDYDS

-1787 AMLKGIKKG
+1787 ALLKGIKKG

-1848 IGDRVFSEAA
+1848 VGDRVFSEAA
-1858 FENSLQNQMT
+1858 FENSLQNQMV

-1908 LNRIK
+1908 LNKIK

-2056 TALSEAIV
+2056 TALSEAII

-2087 SDNDGVA
+2087 SDNNGVA

-2099 EILELPSRAVPTFA
+2099 EVLELPSRAIPTFA

-2150 TLSASVDTMGRE
+2150 TLSPSVDTMGRE
-2162 IKKYGGRSNVFN
+2162 IKKYGGKSNIFN

-2179 SNVNTK
+2179 ANVNTK

-2191 EEIYRLYKATGDQTI
+2191 KEIYRLYKATGDQTI

-2215 NQNNEKVILNTEQ
+2215 NQKNEKVILTTEQ

-2254 KLNDTEKSEIVKNIV
+2254 KLNDTEKSEIIKNIV
-2269 DYSYNVARKEITGIE
+2269 DYSYNKARKDVVGIE
-2284 MSNTY
+2284 MPNAYNGVKTY
-2289 NKVNFYTST
+2289 TMAN
-2298 GGKVSD
+2298 GQISD
-2304 YYLAKNKI
+2304 YYL
-2312 AEIKEEYAGQT
+2312 T
-2323 KAKKANIF
+2323 KKAVSDIKDKYKGDTTTMKNARKQEIF
-2331 KYINGLNLS
+2331 SYINKLNIN
-2340 KAQKILLFN
+2340 KAEKTMLFGI
-2349 ATTTYSIKEYKNYMF
+2349 TTNYSIKNYRTYLF
-2364 NYINNLKITKSEKE
+2364 NYINKLNITKKEKE
-2378 KIWNELYGKD
+2378 EIWKDLYGKD

>member
-1 MANSLNDALNRIKNM
+1 
-16 ANQGYTDDNDSTS
+16 
-29 LTGAMSRILGD
+29 
-40 KYTDYQYKKA
+40 
-50 KDIYKQNESELN
+50 
-62 SYRSQRENLYK
+62 
-73 ENTTPI
+73 
-79 LNNQMNMPKYD
+79 
-90 SSIKLPTAG
+90 
-99 TNVAVETAKPVYEE
+99 
-113 LNKASELPEIKKVQQ
+113 
-128 DIKDKYRETAVSYD
+128 
-142 NYLNAKLANDD
+142 
-153 IGFIDKILGP
+153 
-163 VISGVGSILPSK
+163 
-175 YKLENEQGQQYSMQ
+175 
-189 NYSERKQQK
+189 
-198 ILDSYNTILGRY
+198 
-210 YGSATYELGKIGA
+210 
-223 TTVVNAIGAAAG
+223 
-235 LPGIGTAAY
+235 
-244 FTDIFSDSYNRTLE
+244 
-258 EGYDKNDSLLY
+258 
-269 ATINVA
+269 
-275 LEYALDQFIGGTSKL
+275 
-290 LGMGSSEL
+290 
-298 SSNLSSKLTEKIL
+298 
-311 ANHPRVAN
+311 
-319 AIASAISEG
+319 
-328 NEEFV
+328 
-333 QEFFDKFV
+333 
-341 SSTLLDKN
+341 
-349 NAKTALKETFSLD
+349 
-362 TLSDAIYSGIVGS
+362 
-375 ITGAV
+375 
-380 SGSMNK
+380 
-386 NYYNKVKVK
+386 
-395 DKNGKVHTEII
+395 
-406 ESSTKFNGN
+406 
-415 SMNDNVNV
+415 
-423 INGQNVDTDV
+423 
-433 KEEKPNIDSNINNDV
+433 
-448 QENTN
+448 
-453 IDNKVNSDI
+453 
-462 YNNVVENTSISN
+462 
-474 SLINAT
+474 
-480 NDSKTAFKYMPTND
+480 
-494 TKVNNLYQSAS
+494 
-505 TSNFNN
+505 
-511 SLETIQLI
+511 
-519 DTATKL
+519 
-525 VKEKGYN
+525 
-532 ILFDRT
+532 
-538 ITNDNGESVNAK
+538 
-550 ITTNPNNEVE
+550 
-560 IRINPDS
+560 
-567 KSAGEFLM
+567 
-575 VHEVSHAI
+575 
-583 KNKEMIELINDFASR
+583 
-598 NEKFAESVKEIE
+598 
-610 TKYGK
+610 
-615 NLTSEEVFADVCGQ
+615 
-629 LFGNEEFIQSLET
+629 
-642 KNTVES
+642 
-648 KNIIKQ
+648 
-654 VYELLKHLL
+654 
-663 NKLTSEGRYRNFVQD
+663 
-678 LETKWRNA
+678 
-686 YRNTTMQQATNNL
+686 
-699 NGKNNFSK
+699 
-707 RMGGYFAEI
+707 
-716 NTSINDIGKFKINNY
+716 
-731 DNLKEVKKKVFDY
+731 
-744 YKDSYISN
+744 
-752 EQISKPIENID
+752 
-763 TGLKIEIWKSGIN
+763 
-776 ETFGNANYYKNLSL
+776 
-790 QDKKIKLATMD
+790 
-801 SLAKMIKYG
+801 
-810 EVRAKNTTNYH
+810 
-821 NAKSTAMYYYLEH
+821 
-834 PIIVDGTQYMVNMDI
+834 
-849 RKVPETNGRFY
+849 
-860 IHSINTK
+860 
-867 KIGTTGNSKSRPL
+867 
-880 TVPTSIDNIPQSN
+880 
-893 TKVNRDTSTKYSM
+893 
-906 QLNEN
+906 
-911 NTNELDNSSFSLEQ
+911 
-925 RIFGN
+925 
-930 ELLDAQDLI
+930 
-939 EEIKSVGAIV
+939 
-949 DKNGY
+949 
-954 VTLYHQTTSEN
+954 
-965 AEKIKQSGKMFAK
+965 
-978 EPYVY
+978 
-983 FSTSENA
+983 
-990 SQSDGRGNTKLEF
+990 
-1003 KIPVEKLELDDIFND
+1003 
-1018 NADVKIKL
+1018 
-1026 NGSKELDVSNYI
+1026 
-1038 VNEGLDEN
+1038 
-1046 LSNFKKDIE
+1046 
-1055 KYLMPEIYDRY
+1055 
-1066 KNEDKSKITE
+1066 
-1076 TLEELKK
+1076 
-1083 YKDTLNPNESDE
+1083 
-1095 DWNKNFYT
+1095 
-1103 NQKIKAL
+1103 
-1110 NEGFDN
+1110 
-1116 VYDYLVN
+1116 
-1123 HDKNELMK
+1123 
-1131 DYKYN
+1131 
-1136 PQKIEDKINKYKSK
+1136 
-1150 DNYAKMVNEDYKNA
+1150 
-1164 TAKQQTQFDIIQE
+1164 
-1177 TNPAPEESNYVW
+1177 
-1189 IRKPSDIKTF
+1189 
-1199 EEVINDKDSFTW
+1199 
-1211 GDYSKED
+1211 
-1218 ALRDLK
+1218 
-1224 KGTVTIYSSYPIKN
+1224 
-1238 GVFVSTSY
+1238 
-1246 QQALD
+1246 
-1251 YAGGDPSQVHSRK
+1251 
-1264 SSIDSVAWING
+1264 
-1275 DEGQYAKATTKYSQ
+1275 
-1289 NNSKWQAFLEENF
+1289 
-1302 KPTGTRTYFKDVVL
+1302 
-1316 KNNEVSKPS
+1316 
-1325 TKYSENLNSNKSNDV
+1325 
-1340 LKVIID
+1340 
-1346 NKTQKKLEQLDT
+1346 
-1358 ELKNIKDRYTKMYPN
+1358 MYPN

-1428 EVIVDNNKG
+1428 EVIVDNNRG

-1459 EAADIK
+1459 DAADIK
-1465 SVQDIDSI
+1465 PVQDIDSI

-1482 QLITENKV
+1482 QLINENKV

-1503 LTKNDATTTPKLPK
+1503 LTENDATTTPKLQK
-1517 VEDSKV
+1517 TEDSKV
-1523 GKGESHYWSNIN
+1523 GKGESHFWNNID

-1858 FENSLQNQMT
+1858 FENSLQNQMA

-2162 IKKYGGRSNVFN
+2162 IKKYGGRSNIFN

>member
-16 ANQGYTDDNDSTS
+16 ANQGYADDNDSTS

-99 TNVAVETAKPVYEE
+99 TNVAVETAKPIYEE
-113 LNKASELPEIKKVQQ
+113 LNKASELSEIKKVQQ
-128 DIKDKYRETAVSYD
+128 DIKDTYKETAVSYD

-153 IGFIDKILGP
+153 IGFIDKTLGP

-198 ILDSYNTILGRY
+198 ILDSYNTKLGRILG
-210 YGSATYELGKIGA
+210 SAAYELGKIGA
-223 TTVVNAIGAAAG
+223 TTVVNAIGTAAG

-244 FTDIFSDSYNRTLE
+244 FTDIFSDTYNRTLE
-258 EGYDKNDSLLY
+258 KGYNKDDSLLY
-269 ATINVA
+269 ATINTASEAIVGK
-275 LEYALDQFIGGTSKL
+275 LIGGTSKA

-298 SSNLSSKLTEKIL
+298 SSSLSSKLTEKIL

-333 QEFFDKFV
+333 QEFLDKFV
-341 SSTLLDKN
+341 SSALLDKN
-349 NAKTALKETFSLD
+349 NAKTALKDTFSVD
-362 TLSDAIYSGIVGS
+362 TLADAIYSGVVGS
-375 ITGAV
+375 LTGAV

-406 ESSTKFNGN
+406 ESSTNFNGN

-453 IDNKVNSDI
+453 INNKVNSDI

-511 SLETIQLI
+511 SPETIQLI

-583 KNKEMIELINDFASR
+583 KNNEMIELINDFASR

-663 NKLTSEGRYRNFVQD
+663 NKLTSDGRYRNFVQD

-686 YRNTTMQQATNNL
+686 YRNTTMQKAISNLNNDTKFSIQTDINGKKYVNVDTNQDIFTGKSLAEQTKIAKKYILDNFRQNGIDVNNEKINVTSKTANEYTHPKNQLPSATKTSKMKASTELNNL
-699 NGKNNFSK
+699 LSISEYKYSKPDDGRHPLAKDGWDYYETTFKVGDNLFTGLVNIGKNGNKKTLYDITNIKRIDQNRGTSANAFS
-707 RMGGYFAEI
+707 
-716 NTSINDIGKFKINNY
+716 TS
-731 DNLKEVKKKVFDY
+731 L
-744 YKDSYISN
+744 
-752 EQISKPIENID
+752 
-763 TGLKIEIWKSGIN
+763 
-776 ETFGNANYYKNLSL
+776 
-790 QDKKIKLATMD
+790 
-801 SLAKMIKYG
+801 
-810 EVRAKNTTNYH
+810 
-821 NAKSTAMYYYLEH
+821 
-834 PIIVDGTQYMVNMDI
+834 VN
-849 RKVPETNGRFY
+849 
-860 IHSINTK
+860 S
-867 KIGTTGNSKSRPL
+867 
-880 TVPTSIDNIPQSN
+880 SIDNVPQSN
-893 TKVNRDTSTKYSM
+893 TNVNTSSTKYSM

-911 NTNELDNSSFSLEQ
+911 NTQEQDNSSFSLDDKGRLLTKKQQEYFKDSKIRDKNGKLKTMYHGTRNDFTVFDINKSGESSKNSKVGFWFTENNDGAKNFANSVWYGNNKEAKSMEVYLNITNPKIYEEVNNNVTMEQ
-925 RIFGN
+925 LKKQLEDIKNQKKPIEEKYLIDSLYPNYSSYDGN
-930 ELLDAQDLI
+930 LFLKYCAMYGSKYSSYTQNEMLKFIKDDYDIKANENNYFNDVKKYSELLDKEKKIERQQDNLRYTDSY
-939 EEIKSVGAIV
+939 EQFRG
-949 DKNGY
+949 D
-954 VTLYHQTTSEN
+954 LYS
-965 AEKIKQSGKMFAK
+965 IDGKDLHDANIWG
-978 EPYVY
+978 
-983 FSTSENA
+983 TGIA
-990 SQSDGRGNTKLEF
+990 
-1003 KIPVEKLELDDIFND
+1003 
-1018 NADVKIKL
+1018 L
-1026 NGSKELDVSNYI
+1026 N
-1038 VNEGLDEN
+1038 NEDEV
-1046 LSNFKKDIE
+1046 IE
-1055 KYLMPEIYDRY
+1055 KYVSKLKKEGYDGIIIKDTKY
-1066 KNEDKSKITE
+1066 DTQTLGEKNTQYVAFYPSQIKNVDNTNPTANED
-1076 TLEELKK
+1076 
-1083 YKDTLNPNESDE
+1083 
-1095 DWNKNFYT
+1095 
-1103 NQKIKAL
+1103 
-1110 NEGFDN
+1110 
-1116 VYDYLVN
+1116 
-1123 HDKNELMK
+1123 
-1131 DYKYN
+1131 
-1136 PQKIEDKINKYKSK
+1136 
-1150 DNYAKMVNEDYKNA
+1150 
-1164 TAKQQTQFDIIQE
+1164 
-1177 TNPAPEESNYVW
+1177 
-1189 IRKPSDIKTF
+1189 IR
-1199 EEVINDKDSFTW
+1199 
-1211 GDYSKED
+1211 
-1218 ALRDLK
+1218 
-1224 KGTVTIYSSYPIKN
+1224 
-1238 GVFVSTSY
+1238 
-1246 QQALD
+1246 
-1251 YAGGDPSQVHSRK
+1251 
-1264 SSIDSVAWING
+1264 
-1275 DEGQYAKATTKYSQ
+1275 YSQ
-1289 NNSKWQAFLEENF
+1289 NNSKWQAFLEDNF
-1302 KPTGTRTYFKDVVL
+1302 KSTGTRTYFKDVVL

-1346 NKTQKKLEQLDT
+1346 SKTQKKLDQLDI
-1358 ELKNIKDRYTKMYPN
+1358 ELKDIKERYTKMYPN
-1373 DRKQRDS
+1373 DKKQRDS

-1459 EAADIK
+1459 DAADIK
-1465 SVQDIDSI
+1465 PVQDIDSI
-1473 IKEQTKKYN
+1473 IKGQKEKYN

-1503 LTKNDATTTPKLPK
+1503 LTENDATTTPKLSK
-1517 VEDSKV
+1517 MEDSKV
-1523 GKGESHYWSNIN
+1523 GKGESHYWGNIN

-1556 YYKQITNKESLNE
+1556 YYKQITNKDSLNE

-1607 YNDAGDYDS
+1607 YNDAGDYDG

-1697 QNMEDGYSKKVK
+1697 KNMEDGYSKKVK

-1787 AMLKGIKKG
+1787 ALLKGIKKG

-1848 IGDRVFSEAA
+1848 VGDRVFSEAA
-1858 FENSLQNQMT
+1858 FENSLQNQMA

-1908 LNRIK
+1908 LNKIK

-2056 TALSEAIV
+2056 TALSEAII

-2087 SDNDGVA
+2087 SDNNGVA

-2099 EILELPSRAVPTFA
+2099 EVLELPSRAIPTFA

-2150 TLSASVDTMGRE
+2150 TLSPSVDTMGRE
-2162 IKKYGGRSNVFN
+2162 IKKYGGKSNIFN

-2179 SNVNTK
+2179 ANVNTK

-2191 EEIYRLYKATGDQTI
+2191 KEIYRLYKATGDQTI

-2215 NQNNEKVILNTEQ
+2215 NQKNEKVILTTEQ

-2254 KLNDTEKSEIVKNIV
+2254 KLNDTEKSEIIKNIV
-2269 DYSYNVARKEITGIE
+2269 DYSYNKARKEVVGIE
-2284 MSNTY
+2284 MPNAYNGVKTY
-2289 NKVNFYTST
+2289 TMAN
-2298 GGKVSD
+2298 GQISD
-2304 YYLAKNKI
+2304 YYL
-2312 AEIKEEYAGQT
+2312 T
-2323 KAKKANIF
+2323 KKAVSDIKDKYKGDTTKMKNARKQEIF
-2331 KYINGLNLS
+2331 SYINKLNIN
-2340 KAQKILLFN
+2340 KAEKTMLFGI
-2349 ATTTYSIKEYKNYMF
+2349 TTNYSIKNYRTYLF
-2364 NYINNLKITKSEKE
+2364 NYINKLNITKKEKE
-2378 KIWNELYGKD
+2378 EIWKDLYGKD

>member
-16 ANQGYTDDNDSTS
+16 ANQGYADDNDSTS

-73 ENTTPI
+73 ANTTPI

-99 TNVAVETAKPVYEE
+99 TNVAVETAKPIYEE

-128 DIKDKYRETAVSYD
+128 NIKDTYKETAVSYD
-142 NYLNAKLANDD
+142 NYLNSKLANDD
-153 IGFIDKILGP
+153 IGFIDKTLGP

-198 ILDSYNTILGRY
+198 ILDSYNTKLGRILG
-210 YGSATYELGKIGA
+210 SAAYELGKIGA
-223 TTVVNAIGAAAG
+223 TTVVNAIGTAAG

-244 FTDIFSDSYNRTLE
+244 FTDIFSDTYNRTLE
-258 EGYDKNDSLLY
+258 KGYNKDDSLLY
-269 ATINVA
+269 ATINTASEAIVGK
-275 LEYALDQFIGGTSKL
+275 LIGGTSKA

-298 SSNLSSKLTEKIL
+298 SSSLSSKLTEKIL

-333 QEFFDKFV
+333 QEFLDKFV
-341 SSTLLDKN
+341 SSALLDKN
-349 NAKTALKETFSLD
+349 NAKTALKDTFSVD
-362 TLSDAIYSGIVGS
+362 TLADAIYSGVVGS
-375 ITGAV
+375 LTGAV

-406 ESSTKFNGN
+406 ESSTNFNGN

-448 QENTN
+448 QKNTN

-511 SLETIQLI
+511 SPETIQLI
-519 DTATKL
+519 DTTTKL

-583 KNKEMIELINDFASR
+583 KNNEMIELINDFASR

-663 NKLTSEGRYRNFVQD
+663 NKLTSDGRYRNFVQD

-686 YRNTTMQQATNNL
+686 YRNTTMQKAISNLNNDTKFSIQTDINGKKYVNVDTNQDIFTGKSLAEQTKIAKKYILDNFRQNGIDVNNEKINVTSKTANEYTHPKNQLPSATKTSKMKASTELNNL
-699 NGKNNFSK
+699 LSISEYKYSKPDDGRHPLAKDGWDYYETTFKVGDNLFTGLVNIGKNGNKKTLYDITNIKRIDQNRGTSANAFS
-707 RMGGYFAEI
+707 
-716 NTSINDIGKFKINNY
+716 TS
-731 DNLKEVKKKVFDY
+731 L
-744 YKDSYISN
+744 
-752 EQISKPIENID
+752 
-763 TGLKIEIWKSGIN
+763 
-776 ETFGNANYYKNLSL
+776 
-790 QDKKIKLATMD
+790 
-801 SLAKMIKYG
+801 
-810 EVRAKNTTNYH
+810 
-821 NAKSTAMYYYLEH
+821 
-834 PIIVDGTQYMVNMDI
+834 VN
-849 RKVPETNGRFY
+849 
-860 IHSINTK
+860 S
-867 KIGTTGNSKSRPL
+867 
-880 TVPTSIDNIPQSN
+880 SIDNVPQSN
-893 TKVNRDTSTKYSM
+893 TNVNTSSTKYSM

-911 NTNELDNSSFSLEQ
+911 NTQELDNSSFSLEQ
-925 RIFGN
+925 RVSGN

-990 SQSDGRGNTKLEF
+990 SQSDGRGNTKLKF

-1038 VNEGLDEN
+1038 VNEEL
-1046 LSNFKKDIE
+1046 E
-1055 KYLMPEIYDRY
+1055 K
-1066 KNEDKSKITE
+1066 
-1076 TLEELKK
+1076 
-1083 YKDTLNPNESDE
+1083 
-1095 DWNKNFYT
+1095 
-1103 NQKIKAL
+1103 
-1110 NEGFDN
+1110 
-1116 VYDYLVN
+1116 
-1123 HDKNELMK
+1123 
-1131 DYKYN
+1131 
-1136 PQKIEDKINKYKSK
+1136 
-1150 DNYAKMVNEDYKNA
+1150 
-1164 TAKQQTQFDIIQE
+1164 
-1177 TNPAPEESNYVW
+1177 
-1189 IRKPSDIKTF
+1189 
-1199 EEVINDKDSFTW
+1199 
-1211 GDYSKED
+1211 
-1218 ALRDLK
+1218 
-1224 KGTVTIYSSYPIKN
+1224 
-1238 GVFVSTSY
+1238 
-1246 QQALD
+1246 
-1251 YAGGDPSQVHSRK
+1251 K
-1264 SSIDSVAWING
+1264 SSSQGKN
-1275 DEGQYAKATTKYSQ
+1275 TKYSK
-1289 NNSKWQAFLEENF
+1289 NNSKWQEFLEENF
-1302 KPTGTRTYFKDVVL
+1302 KSTGTRTYFKDLVL

-1358 ELKNIKDRYTKMYPN
+1358 ELKNIKEQYTKMYPN
-1373 DRKQRDS
+1373 DKKQRDS

-1459 EAADIK
+1459 DAADIK
-1465 SVQDIDSI
+1465 PVQDIDSI
-1473 IKEQTKKYN
+1473 IKGQKEKYN

-1503 LTKNDATTTPKLPK
+1503 LTENDATTTPKLSK
-1517 VEDSKV
+1517 MEDSKV
-1523 GKGESHYWSNIN
+1523 GKGESHYWGNIN

-1556 YYKQITNKESLNE
+1556 YYKQITNKDSLNE

-1607 YNDAGDYDS
+1607 YNDTGDYDS

-1787 AMLKGIKKG
+1787 ALLKGIKKG

-1848 IGDRVFSEAA
+1848 VGDRVFSEAA

-1908 LNRIK
+1908 LNRVK

-2056 TALSEAIV
+2056 TALSEAII

-2087 SDNDGVA
+2087 SDNNGVA

-2099 EILELPSRAVPTFA
+2099 EVLELPSRAIPTFA

-2150 TLSASVDTMGRE
+2150 TLSPSVDTMGRE
-2162 IKKYGGRSNVFN
+2162 IKKYGGKSNIFN

-2179 SNVNTK
+2179 ANVNTK

-2191 EEIYRLYKATGDQTI
+2191 KEIYRLYKATGDQTI

-2215 NQNNEKVILNTEQ
+2215 NQKNEKVILTTEQ

-2254 KLNDTEKSEIVKNIV
+2254 KLNDTEKSEIIKNIV
-2269 DYSYNVARKEITGIE
+2269 DYSYNKARKDVVGIE
-2284 MSNTY
+2284 MPNAYNGVKTY
-2289 NKVNFYTST
+2289 TMAN
-2298 GGKVSD
+2298 GQISD
-2304 YYLAKNKI
+2304 YYL
-2312 AEIKEEYAGQT
+2312 T
-2323 KAKKANIF
+2323 KKAVSDIKDKYKGDTTKMKNARKQEIF
-2331 KYINGLNLS
+2331 SYINKLNIN
-2340 KAQKILLFN
+2340 KAEKTMLFGI
-2349 ATTTYSIKEYKNYMF
+2349 TTNYSIKNYRTYLF
-2364 NYINNLKITKSEKE
+2364 NYINKLNITKKEKE
-2378 KIWNELYGKD
+2378 KIWKDLYGKD

>member
-16 ANQGYTDDNDSTS
+16 ANQGYADDNDSTS
-29 LTGAMSRILGD
+29 LTGAMSRILGE

-62 SYRSQRENLYK
+62 SYKSQRENLYK
-73 ENTTPI
+73 ANTTPI

-99 TNVAVETAKPVYEE
+99 TNVAVETAKPIYEE

-128 DIKDKYRETAVSYD
+128 DIKDTYKETAVSYD

-153 IGFIDKILGP
+153 IGFIDKTLGP

-198 ILDSYNTILGRY
+198 ILDSYNTKLGRILG
-210 YGSATYELGKIGA
+210 SAAYELGKIGA
-223 TTVVNAIGAAAG
+223 TTVVNAIGTAAG

-244 FTDIFSDSYNRTLE
+244 FTDIFSDTYNRTLE
-258 EGYDKNDSLLY
+258 KGYNKDDSLLY
-269 ATINVA
+269 ATINTASEAIVGK
-275 LEYALDQFIGGTSKL
+275 LIGGTSKA

-298 SSNLSSKLTEKIL
+298 SSSLSSKLTEKIL

-333 QEFFDKFV
+333 QEFLDKFV
-341 SSTLLDKN
+341 SSALLDKN
-349 NAKTALKETFSLD
+349 NAKTALKDTFSVD
-362 TLSDAIYSGIVGS
+362 TLADAIYSGVVGS
-375 ITGAV
+375 LTGAV

-406 ESSTKFNGN
+406 ESSTNFNGN

-453 IDNKVNSDI
+453 INNKVNSDI

-474 SLINAT
+474 SLINTT

-511 SLETIQLI
+511 SPETIQLI

-583 KNKEMIELINDFASR
+583 KNNEMIELINDFASR

-610 TKYGK
+610 TKYGE

-642 KNTVES
+642 KNSVES

-744 YKDSYISN
+744 YKGSYISN

-880 TVPTSIDNIPQSN
+880 TVPTSIDNISQSD

-911 NTNELDNSSFSLEQ
+911 NTQELNNSSFSLEQ
-925 RIFGN
+925 RVSGN

-1026 NGSKELDVSNYI
+1026 NSSKELDVSNYI
-1038 VNEGLDEN
+1038 VNEEL
-1046 LSNFKKDIE
+1046 E
-1055 KYLMPEIYDRY
+1055 K
-1066 KNEDKSKITE
+1066 
-1076 TLEELKK
+1076 
-1083 YKDTLNPNESDE
+1083 
-1095 DWNKNFYT
+1095 
-1103 NQKIKAL
+1103 
-1110 NEGFDN
+1110 
-1116 VYDYLVN
+1116 
-1123 HDKNELMK
+1123 
-1131 DYKYN
+1131 
-1136 PQKIEDKINKYKSK
+1136 
-1150 DNYAKMVNEDYKNA
+1150 
-1164 TAKQQTQFDIIQE
+1164 
-1177 TNPAPEESNYVW
+1177 
-1189 IRKPSDIKTF
+1189 
-1199 EEVINDKDSFTW
+1199 
-1211 GDYSKED
+1211 
-1218 ALRDLK
+1218 
-1224 KGTVTIYSSYPIKN
+1224 
-1238 GVFVSTSY
+1238 
-1246 QQALD
+1246 
-1251 YAGGDPSQVHSRK
+1251 K
-1264 SSIDSVAWING
+1264 SSSQGKN
-1275 DEGQYAKATTKYSQ
+1275 TKYSK
-1289 NNSKWQAFLEENF
+1289 NNSKWQEFLEDNF
-1302 KPTGTRTYFKDVVL
+1302 KPTGTRTYFKDIVL

-1346 NKTQKKLEQLDT
+1346 NKTQKKLDQLDT
-1358 ELKNIKDRYTKMYPN
+1358 ELKNIKEQYIKMYPN
-1373 DRKQRDS
+1373 DKKQRDS

-1428 EVIVDNNKG
+1428 EVIVNNNKG

-1459 EAADIK
+1459 DAADIK

-1503 LTKNDATTTPKLPK
+1503 LTENDATTTPKLPK
-1517 VEDSKV
+1517 AEDSKV

-1671 WIDKYRSDFDL
+1671 WIDKYRNDFDL

-1720 LPPDKNS
+1720 LPPDKSS
-1727 RLKSWMRISM
+1727 RIKSWMRISM

-1821 NQKSFSEK
+1821 NQKSFSDK

-1848 IGDRVFSEAA
+1848 VGDRVFSEAA

-2150 TLSASVDTMGRE
+2150 TLSPSVDTMGRE
-2162 IKKYGGRSNVFN
+2162 IKKYGGKSNIFN

-2215 NQNNEKVILNTEQ
+2215 NKKNEKVILNTEQ

-2254 KLNDTEKSEIVKNIV
+2254 KLNDTEKSEIVKNII
-2269 DYSYNVARKEITGIE
+2269 DYSYNKAREDVVGIE
-2284 MSNTY
+2284 MSNAYNGVKTY
-2289 NKVNFYTST
+2289 TMAN
-2298 GGKVSD
+2298 GQISD
-2304 YYLAKNKI
+2304 YYLAKK
-2312 AEIKEEYAGQT
+2312 AVGDIKDKYKGDTTAMKNARKQ
-2323 KAKKANIF
+2323 AIF
-2331 KYINGLNLS
+2331 SYINNLNIN
-2340 KAQKILLFN
+2340 KAEKAMLFGI
-2349 ATTTYSIKEYKNYMF
+2349 TTNYSIKNYRTYLF
-2364 NYINNLKITKSEKE
+2364 NYINKLNIDKKEKE
-2378 KIWNELYGKD
+2378 KIWKDLYGKD

>member
-16 ANQGYTDDNDSTS
+16 ANQGYADDNDSTS

-99 TNVAVETAKPVYEE
+99 TNVAVETAKPIYEE

-128 DIKDKYRETAVSYD
+128 NIKDTYKETAVSYD
-142 NYLNAKLANDD
+142 NYLNSKLANDD
-153 IGFIDKILGP
+153 IGFIDKTLGP

-198 ILDSYNTILGRY
+198 ILDSYNTKLGRILG
-210 YGSATYELGKIGA
+210 SAAYELGKIGA
-223 TTVVNAIGAAAG
+223 TTVVNAIGTAAG

-244 FTDIFSDSYNRTLE
+244 FTDIFSDTYNRTLE
-258 EGYDKNDSLLY
+258 KGYNKDDSLLY
-269 ATINVA
+269 ATINTASEAIVGK
-275 LEYALDQFIGGTSKL
+275 LIGGTSKA

-298 SSNLSSKLTEKIL
+298 SSSLSSKLTEKIL

-333 QEFFDKFV
+333 QEFLDKFV
-341 SSTLLDKN
+341 SSALLDKN
-349 NAKTALKETFSLD
+349 NAKTALKDTFSVD
-362 TLSDAIYSGIVGS
+362 TLADAIYSGVVGS
-375 ITGAV
+375 LTGAV

-406 ESSTKFNGN
+406 ESSTNFNGN

-448 QENTN
+448 QKNTN

-474 SLINAT
+474 SLINTT

-494 TKVNNLYQSAS
+494 SKVNNLYQSAS

-511 SLETIQLI
+511 SPETIQLI

-583 KNKEMIELINDFASR
+583 KNNEMIELINDFASR

-629 LFGNEEFIQSLET
+629 LFGNEEFIHSLET

-663 NKLTSEGRYRNFVQD
+663 NKLTSDGRYRNFVQD

-686 YRNTTMQQATNNL
+686 YRNTTMQKAISNLNNDTKFSIQTDINGKKYVNVDTNQDIFTGKSLAEQTKIAKKYILDNFRQNGIDVNNEKINVTSKTANEYTHPKNQLPSATKTSKMKASTELNNL
-699 NGKNNFSK
+699 LSISEYKYSKPDDGRHPLAKDGWDYYETTFKVGDNLFTGLVNIGKNGNKKTLYDITNIKRIDQNRGTSANAFS
-707 RMGGYFAEI
+707 
-716 NTSINDIGKFKINNY
+716 TS
-731 DNLKEVKKKVFDY
+731 L
-744 YKDSYISN
+744 
-752 EQISKPIENID
+752 
-763 TGLKIEIWKSGIN
+763 
-776 ETFGNANYYKNLSL
+776 
-790 QDKKIKLATMD
+790 
-801 SLAKMIKYG
+801 
-810 EVRAKNTTNYH
+810 
-821 NAKSTAMYYYLEH
+821 
-834 PIIVDGTQYMVNMDI
+834 VN
-849 RKVPETNGRFY
+849 
-860 IHSINTK
+860 S
-867 KIGTTGNSKSRPL
+867 
-880 TVPTSIDNIPQSN
+880 SIDNVPQSN
-893 TKVNRDTSTKYSM
+893 TNVNTSSTKYSM

-911 NTNELDNSSFSLEQ
+911 NTQELDNSSFSLEQ
-925 RIFGN
+925 RVSGN

-990 SQSDGRGNTKLEF
+990 SQSDGRGNTKLKF

-1038 VNEGLDEN
+1038 VNEEL
-1046 LSNFKKDIE
+1046 E
-1055 KYLMPEIYDRY
+1055 K
-1066 KNEDKSKITE
+1066 
-1076 TLEELKK
+1076 
-1083 YKDTLNPNESDE
+1083 
-1095 DWNKNFYT
+1095 
-1103 NQKIKAL
+1103 
-1110 NEGFDN
+1110 
-1116 VYDYLVN
+1116 
-1123 HDKNELMK
+1123 
-1131 DYKYN
+1131 
-1136 PQKIEDKINKYKSK
+1136 
-1150 DNYAKMVNEDYKNA
+1150 
-1164 TAKQQTQFDIIQE
+1164 
-1177 TNPAPEESNYVW
+1177 
-1189 IRKPSDIKTF
+1189 
-1199 EEVINDKDSFTW
+1199 
-1211 GDYSKED
+1211 
-1218 ALRDLK
+1218 
-1224 KGTVTIYSSYPIKN
+1224 
-1238 GVFVSTSY
+1238 
-1246 QQALD
+1246 
-1251 YAGGDPSQVHSRK
+1251 K
-1264 SSIDSVAWING
+1264 SSSQGKN
-1275 DEGQYAKATTKYSQ
+1275 TKYSK
-1289 NNSKWQAFLEENF
+1289 NNSKWQEFLEDNF
-1302 KPTGTRTYFKDVVL
+1302 KSTGTRTYFKDVVL

-1346 NKTQKKLEQLDT
+1346 NKTQKKLDQLDT
-1358 ELKNIKDRYTKMYPN
+1358 ELKNIKERYTKMYPN
-1373 DRKQRDS
+1373 DKKQRDS

-1459 EAADIK
+1459 DAADIK
-1465 SVQDIDSI
+1465 PIQNIDSI
-1473 IKEQTKKYN
+1473 IKEQKEKYN

-1503 LTKNDATTTPKLPK
+1503 LTENDATTTPKLSK
-1517 VEDSKV
+1517 TEDSKV
-1523 GKGESHYWSNIN
+1523 GKGESHYWGNIN

-1556 YYKQITNKESLNE
+1556 YYKQITNKDSLNE

-1607 YNDAGDYDS
+1607 YNDTGDYDS

-1671 WIDKYRSDFDL
+1671 WIDKYKNDFDL

-1772 AKKTGVRTTGTTDIK
+1772 AKKSGVRTTGTTDIK
-1787 AMLKGIKKG
+1787 ALLKGIKKG

-1848 IGDRVFSEAA
+1848 VGDRVFSEAA
-1858 FENSLQNQMT
+1858 FENSLQNQMV

-1908 LNRIK
+1908 LNKIK

-2056 TALSEAIV
+2056 TALSEAII

-2087 SDNDGVA
+2087 SDNNGVA

-2099 EILELPSRAVPTFA
+2099 EVLELPSRAIPTFA

-2150 TLSASVDTMGRE
+2150 TLSPSVDTMGRE
-2162 IKKYGGRSNVFN
+2162 IKKYGGKSNIFN

-2179 SNVNTK
+2179 ANVNTK

-2191 EEIYRLYKATGDQTI
+2191 KEIYRLYKATGDQTI

-2215 NQNNEKVILNTEQ
+2215 NQKNEKVILTTEQ

-2254 KLNDTEKSEIVKNIV
+2254 KLNDTEKSEIIKNIV
-2269 DYSYNVARKEITGIE
+2269 DYSYNKARKDVVGIE
-2284 MSNTY
+2284 MPNAYNGVKTY
-2289 NKVNFYTST
+2289 TMAN
-2298 GGKVSD
+2298 GQISD
-2304 YYLAKNKI
+2304 YYL
-2312 AEIKEEYAGQT
+2312 T
-2323 KAKKANIF
+2323 KKAVSDIKDKYKDDTTTMKNARKQEIF
-2331 KYINGLNLS
+2331 SYINKLNIN
-2340 KAQKILLFN
+2340 KAEKTMLFGI
-2349 ATTTYSIKEYKNYMF
+2349 TTNYSIKNYRTYLF
-2364 NYINNLKITKSEKE
+2364 NYINKLNITKKEKE
-2378 KIWNELYGKD
+2378 EIWKDLYGKD

>member
-16 ANQGYTDDNDSTS
+16 ANQGYADDNDSTS

-99 TNVAVETAKPVYEE
+99 ANVAVETAKPIYEE

-128 DIKDKYRETAVSYD
+128 NIKDTYKETAVSYD
-142 NYLNAKLANDD
+142 NYLNSKLANDD
-153 IGFIDKILGP
+153 IGFIDKTLGP

-198 ILDSYNTILGRY
+198 ILDSYNTKLGRILG
-210 YGSATYELGKIGA
+210 SAAYELGKIGA
-223 TTVVNAIGAAAG
+223 TTVVNAIGTAAG

-244 FTDIFSDSYNRTLE
+244 FTDIFSDTYKRTLE
-258 EGYDKNDSLLY
+258 KGYNKDDSLLY
-269 ATINVA
+269 ATINTA
-275 LEYALDQFIGGTSKL
+275 SEAIIGKLIGGTSKA

-298 SSNLSSKLTEKIL
+298 SSSLSSKLTEKIL

-333 QEFFDKFV
+333 QEFLDKFV
-341 SSTLLDKN
+341 SSALLDKN
-349 NAKTALKETFSLD
+349 NAKTALKDTFSVD
-362 TLSDAIYSGIVGS
+362 TLADAIYSGVVGS
-375 ITGAV
+375 LTGAV

-386 NYYNKVKVK
+386 NYYNKVKYK
-395 DKNGKVHTEII
+395 DKNGKVHTKII
-406 ESSTKFNGN
+406 ESSTNFNGN

-433 KEEKPNIDSNINNDV
+433 KEKKPNIDSNINNDV

-474 SLINAT
+474 GLINTT
-480 NDSKTAFKYMPTND
+480 NNSKTAFKYMPTND

-511 SLETIQLI
+511 SPETIQLI

-567 KSAGEFLM
+567 SRAGEFLL

-583 KNKEMIELINDFASR
+583 KTNEMIELVNDFASR

-610 TKYGK
+610 TRYGK

-678 LETKWRNA
+678 LEIKWRNA
-686 YRNTTMQQATNNL
+686 YRNTAMKEAVNNL
-699 NGKNNFSK
+699 NGNVNYAKGKLMSGEDVIVSDDVNGSHPTRQEAEKNLNSMLGIKYLNSK
-707 RMGGYFAEI
+707 SGTKISIENKDIEKYLYDGYNKPKNARLKKRISGNYGEI
-716 NTSINDIGKFKINNY
+716 LEIAKIDTDKSKSNY
-731 DNLKEVKKKVFDY
+731 KGTNRGRQGFDY
-744 YKDSYISN
+744 YDV
-752 EQISKPIENID
+752 
-763 TGLKIEIWKSGIN
+763 
-776 ETFGNANYYKNLSL
+776 
-790 QDKKIKLATMD
+790 
-801 SLAKMIKYG
+801 SLAYPVKDVSGKIIDYKYY
-810 EVRAKNTTNYH
+810 EARLVVRKDNNNNFAYDLDNFKEKKGAVIDKTSLSIM
-821 NAKSTAMYYYLEH
+821 ADKSAHGSFNDT
-834 PIIVDGTQYMVNMDI
+834 
-849 RKVPETNGRFY
+849 
-860 IHSINTK
+860 
-867 KIGTTGNSKSRPL
+867 
-880 TVPTSIDNIPQSN
+880 NIPQSN
-893 TKVNRDTSTKYSM
+893 DKVNRDTSTKYSM

-911 NTNELDNSSFSLEQ
+911 NTQELDNSSFSLEQ
-925 RIFGN
+925 RVSGN

-990 SQSDGRGNTKLEF
+990 SQSDGRGNTKLKF

-1038 VNEGLDEN
+1038 VNEEL
-1046 LSNFKKDIE
+1046 E
-1055 KYLMPEIYDRY
+1055 K
-1066 KNEDKSKITE
+1066 
-1076 TLEELKK
+1076 
-1083 YKDTLNPNESDE
+1083 
-1095 DWNKNFYT
+1095 
-1103 NQKIKAL
+1103 
-1110 NEGFDN
+1110 
-1116 VYDYLVN
+1116 
-1123 HDKNELMK
+1123 
-1131 DYKYN
+1131 
-1136 PQKIEDKINKYKSK
+1136 
-1150 DNYAKMVNEDYKNA
+1150 
-1164 TAKQQTQFDIIQE
+1164 
-1177 TNPAPEESNYVW
+1177 
-1189 IRKPSDIKTF
+1189 
-1199 EEVINDKDSFTW
+1199 
-1211 GDYSKED
+1211 
-1218 ALRDLK
+1218 
-1224 KGTVTIYSSYPIKN
+1224 
-1238 GVFVSTSY
+1238 
-1246 QQALD
+1246 
-1251 YAGGDPSQVHSRK
+1251 K
-1264 SSIDSVAWING
+1264 SSSQGKN
-1275 DEGQYAKATTKYSQ
+1275 TKYSK
-1289 NNSKWQAFLEENF
+1289 NNSKWQAFLEDNF
-1302 KPTGTRTYFKDVVL
+1302 KSTGTRTYFKDVVL

-1346 NKTQKKLEQLDT
+1346 NKTQKKLDQLDT
-1358 ELKNIKDRYTKMYPN
+1358 ELKNIKERYTKMYPN
-1373 DRKQRDS
+1373 DKKQRDS

-1459 EAADIK
+1459 DAADIK
-1465 SVQDIDSI
+1465 PIQNIDSI
-1473 IKEQTKKYN
+1473 IKEQKEKYN

-1503 LTKNDATTTPKLPK
+1503 LTENDATTTPKLSK
-1517 VEDSKV
+1517 TEDSKA
-1523 GKGESHYWSNIN
+1523 GKGESHYWGNIN

-1556 YYKQITNKESLNE
+1556 YYKQITNKDSLNE

-1607 YNDAGDYDS
+1607 YNDTGDYDS

-1622 KMKEMGTS
+1622 KMKEIGTS

-1787 AMLKGIKKG
+1787 ALLKGIKKG

-1848 IGDRVFSEAA
+1848 VGDRVFSEAA
-1858 FENSLQNQMT
+1858 FENSLQNQMV

-1908 LNRIK
+1908 LNKIK

-2056 TALSEAIV
+2056 TALSEAII

-2087 SDNDGVA
+2087 SDNNGVA

-2099 EILELPSRAVPTFA
+2099 EVLELPSRAIPTFA

-2150 TLSASVDTMGRE
+2150 TLSPSVDTMGRE
-2162 IKKYGGRSNVFN
+2162 IKKYGGKSNIFN

-2179 SNVNTK
+2179 ANVNTK

-2191 EEIYRLYKATGDQTI
+2191 KEIYRLYKVTGDQTI

-2215 NQNNEKVILNTEQ
+2215 NQKNEKVILTTEQ

-2254 KLNDTEKSEIVKNIV
+2254 KLNDTEKSEIIKNIV
-2269 DYSYNVARKEITGIE
+2269 DYSYNKARKDVVGIE
-2284 MSNTY
+2284 MPNAYNGVKTY
-2289 NKVNFYTST
+2289 TMAN
-2298 GGKVSD
+2298 GQISD
-2304 YYLAKNKI
+2304 YYL
-2312 AEIKEEYAGQT
+2312 T
-2323 KAKKANIF
+2323 KKAVSDIKDKYKGDTTTMKNARKQEIF
-2331 KYINGLNLS
+2331 SYINKLNIN
-2340 KAQKILLFN
+2340 KAEKTMLFGI
-2349 ATTTYSIKEYKNYMF
+2349 TTNYSIKNYRTYLF
-2364 NYINNLKITKSEKE
+2364 NYINKLNITKKEKE
-2378 KIWNELYGKD
+2378 KIWKDLYGKD

>member
-16 ANQGYTDDNDSTS
+16 ANQGYADDNDSTS

-99 TNVAVETAKPVYEE
+99 TNVAVETAKPIYEE

-128 DIKDKYRETAVSYD
+128 NIKDTYKETAVSYD
-142 NYLNAKLANDD
+142 NYLNSKLANDD
-153 IGFIDKILGP
+153 IGFIDKTLGP

-175 YKLENEQGQQYSMQ
+175 YKLENEQGKQYSMQ

-198 ILDSYNTILGRY
+198 ILDSYNTKLGRILG
-210 YGSATYELGKIGA
+210 SAAYELGKIGA
-223 TTVVNAIGAAAG
+223 TTVVNAIGTAAG

-244 FTDIFSDSYNRTLE
+244 FTDIFSDTYNRTLE
-258 EGYDKNDSLLY
+258 KGYNKDDSLLY
-269 ATINVA
+269 ATINTASEAIVGK
-275 LEYALDQFIGGTSKL
+275 LIGGTSKA

-298 SSNLSSKLTEKIL
+298 SSSLSSKLTEKIL

-333 QEFFDKFV
+333 QEFLDKFV
-341 SSTLLDKN
+341 SSALLDKN
-349 NAKTALKETFSLD
+349 NAKTALKDTFSVD
-362 TLSDAIYSGIVGS
+362 TLADAIYSGVVGS
-375 ITGAV
+375 LTGAV

-386 NYYNKVKVK
+386 NYYNKVKFK
-395 DKNGKVHTEII
+395 DKNGKVHTKII
-406 ESSTKFNGN
+406 ESSTNFNGN

-462 YNNVVENTSISN
+462 YNNVVENISISN
-474 SLINAT
+474 SLINTT

-494 TKVNNLYQSAS
+494 PKVNNLYQSAS

-511 SLETIQLI
+511 SPETIQLI

-525 VKEKGYN
+525 VKEKRYN

-583 KNKEMIELINDFASR
+583 KNNEMIELINDFASR

-663 NKLTSEGRYRNFVQD
+663 NKLTSDGRYRNFVQD

-686 YRNTTMQQATNNL
+686 YRNTTTQKSVNNL
-699 NGKNNFSK
+699 QNEKFHLSRNALNEVNDALNNKNTDINSMVKLRDYTPKQLVSVGVSDLPMLVRKGHLRENILTDTEANNKGYNTKGKHYHGLGIDTYMKAIDSLDEPIAVYQYTDKGKYSKDNFIVLTEVKDSSNNNIIVPIEIHKKGQYNKVEIDTNRIKTTYGKRNSNYFDNMVKNGSLVEIYNKKRSTKLPIQSGNFS
-707 RMGGYFAEI
+707 
-716 NTSINDIGKFKINNY
+716 TSVENN
-731 DNLKEVKKKVFDY
+731 
-744 YKDSYISN
+744 IS
-752 EQISKPIENID
+752 
-763 TGLKIEIWKSGIN
+763 
-776 ETFGNANYYKNLSL
+776 
-790 QDKKIKLATMD
+790 
-801 SLAKMIKYG
+801 
-810 EVRAKNTTNYH
+810 
-821 NAKSTAMYYYLEH
+821 
-834 PIIVDGTQYMVNMDI
+834 
-849 RKVPETNGRFY
+849 
-860 IHSINTK
+860 
-867 KIGTTGNSKSRPL
+867 
-880 TVPTSIDNIPQSN
+880 QSN
-893 TKVNRDTSTKYSM
+893 TNVNRDTSTKYSM

-911 NTNELDNSSFSLEQ
+911 NTQELNNSSFSLEQ
-925 RIFGN
+925 RVSGN

-939 EEIKSVGAIV
+939 EEIKSVGAKV

-1038 VNEGLDEN
+1038 VNEEL
-1046 LSNFKKDIE
+1046 E
-1055 KYLMPEIYDRY
+1055 K
-1066 KNEDKSKITE
+1066 
-1076 TLEELKK
+1076 
-1083 YKDTLNPNESDE
+1083 
-1095 DWNKNFYT
+1095 
-1103 NQKIKAL
+1103 
-1110 NEGFDN
+1110 
-1116 VYDYLVN
+1116 
-1123 HDKNELMK
+1123 
-1131 DYKYN
+1131 
-1136 PQKIEDKINKYKSK
+1136 
-1150 DNYAKMVNEDYKNA
+1150 
-1164 TAKQQTQFDIIQE
+1164 
-1177 TNPAPEESNYVW
+1177 
-1189 IRKPSDIKTF
+1189 
-1199 EEVINDKDSFTW
+1199 
-1211 GDYSKED
+1211 
-1218 ALRDLK
+1218 
-1224 KGTVTIYSSYPIKN
+1224 
-1238 GVFVSTSY
+1238 
-1246 QQALD
+1246 
-1251 YAGGDPSQVHSRK
+1251 K
-1264 SSIDSVAWING
+1264 SSSQGKN
-1275 DEGQYAKATTKYSQ
+1275 TKYSQ

-1302 KPTGTRTYFKDVVL
+1302 KSTGTRTYFKDVVL

-1358 ELKNIKDRYTKMYPN
+1358 ELKNIKEQYTKMYPN
-1373 DRKQRDS
+1373 DKKQRDS

-1451 ENGNTKYY
+1451 EKGNTKYY
-1459 EAADIK
+1459 DAADIK
-1465 SVQDIDSI
+1465 PVQDIDSI
-1473 IKEQTKKYN
+1473 IKEQKEKYN

-1503 LTKNDATTTPKLPK
+1503 LTENDATTTPKLSK
-1517 VEDSKV
+1517 TEDSKV
-1523 GKGESHYWSNIN
+1523 GKGESHYWGNIN

-1556 YYKQITNKESLNE
+1556 YYKQITNKDSLNE

-1607 YNDAGDYDS
+1607 YNDTGDYDS

-1787 AMLKGIKKG
+1787 ALLKGIKKG

-1848 IGDRVFSEAA
+1848 VGDRVFSEAA

-2056 TALSEAIV
+2056 TALSEAII

-2087 SDNDGVA
+2087 SDNNGVA

-2099 EILELPSRAVPTFA
+2099 EVLELPSRAIPTFA

-2137 KNKIIAKLPGVSK
+2137 KNKIIAKLPGASK
-2150 TLSASVDTMGRE
+2150 TLSPSVDTMGRE
-2162 IKKYGGRSNVFN
+2162 IKKYGGKSNIFN

-2179 SNVNTK
+2179 ANVNTK

-2191 EEIYRLYKATGDQTI
+2191 KEIYRLYKATGDQTI

-2215 NQNNEKVILNTEQ
+2215 NQKNEKVILTTEQ

-2254 KLNDTEKSEIVKNIV
+2254 KLNDTEKSEIIKNIV
-2269 DYSYNVARKEITGIE
+2269 DYSYNKARKDVVGIE
-2284 MSNTY
+2284 MPNAYNGVKTY
-2289 NKVNFYTST
+2289 TMAN
-2298 GGKVSD
+2298 GQISD
-2304 YYLAKNKI
+2304 YYL
-2312 AEIKEEYAGQT
+2312 T
-2323 KAKKANIF
+2323 KKAVSDIKDKYKGDTTTMKNARKQEIF
-2331 KYINGLNLS
+2331 SYINKLNIN
-2340 KAQKILLFN
+2340 KAEKTMLFGI
-2349 ATTTYSIKEYKNYMF
+2349 TTNYSIKNYQTYLF
-2364 NYINNLKITKSEKE
+2364 NYINKLNITKKEKE
-2378 KIWNELYGKD
+2378 EIWKDLYGKD

>member
-16 ANQGYTDDNDSTS
+16 ANKGYADDNDSTS

-73 ENTTPI
+73 ANTTPI

-99 TNVAVETAKPVYEE
+99 TNVAVETAKPIYEE

-128 DIKDKYRETAVSYD
+128 DIKDTYRETAVSYD

-153 IGFIDKILGP
+153 IGFIDKTLGP

-198 ILDSYNTILGRY
+198 ILDSYNTKLGRILG
-210 YGSATYELGKIGA
+210 SAAYELGKIGA
-223 TTVVNAIGAAAG
+223 TTVVNAIGTAAG

-244 FTDIFSDSYNRTLE
+244 FTDIFSDTYNRTLE
-258 EGYDKNDSLLY
+258 KGYNKDDSLLY
-269 ATINVA
+269 ATINTASEAIVGK
-275 LEYALDQFIGGTSKL
+275 LIGGTSKA

-298 SSNLSSKLTEKIL
+298 SSSLSSKLTEKIL

-319 AIASAISEG
+319 TIASAISEG

-333 QEFFDKFV
+333 QEFLDKFV
-341 SSTLLDKN
+341 SSALLDKN
-349 NAKTALKETFSLD
+349 NAKTALKDTFSVD
-362 TLSDAIYSGIVGS
+362 TLADAIYSGVVGS
-375 ITGAV
+375 LTGAV
-380 SGSMNK
+380 AGSMNK

-406 ESSTKFNGN
+406 ESSTNFNGN

-474 SLINAT
+474 SLINTT

-511 SLETIQLI
+511 SPETIQLI

-583 KNKEMIELINDFASR
+583 KNNEMIELINDFASR

-663 NKLTSEGRYRNFVQD
+663 NKLTSDGRYRNFVQD

-686 YRNTTMQQATNNL
+686 YRNTTMQKAISNLNNDTKFSIQTDINGKKYVNVDTNQDIFTGKSLAEQTKIAKKYILDNFRQNGIDVNNEKINVTSKTANEYTHPKNQLPSATKTSKMKASTELNNL
-699 NGKNNFSK
+699 LSISEYKYSKPDDGRHPLAKDGWDYYETTFKVGDNLFTGLVNIGKNGNKKTLYDITNIKRIDQNRGTSANAFS
-707 RMGGYFAEI
+707 
-716 NTSINDIGKFKINNY
+716 TSLVNSSIGN
-731 DNLKEVKKKVFDY
+731 V
-744 YKDSYISN
+744 
-752 EQISKPIENID
+752 
-763 TGLKIEIWKSGIN
+763 
-776 ETFGNANYYKNLSL
+776 
-790 QDKKIKLATMD
+790 
-801 SLAKMIKYG
+801 
-810 EVRAKNTTNYH
+810 
-821 NAKSTAMYYYLEH
+821 
-834 PIIVDGTQYMVNMDI
+834 
-849 RKVPETNGRFY
+849 
-860 IHSINTK
+860 
-867 KIGTTGNSKSRPL
+867 
-880 TVPTSIDNIPQSN
+880 PQSN
-893 TKVNRDTSTKYSM
+893 TNVNTSSTKYSM

-911 NTNELDNSSFSLEQ
+911 NTQELDNSSFSLEQ
-925 RIFGN
+925 RVSGN

-939 EEIKSVGAIV
+939 EEIKSIGAIV

-954 VTLYHQTTSEN
+954 ATLYHQTTSEN

-990 SQSDGRGNTKLEF
+990 SQSDGRGNTKLKF

-1038 VNEGLDEN
+1038 VNEEL
-1046 LSNFKKDIE
+1046 E
-1055 KYLMPEIYDRY
+1055 K
-1066 KNEDKSKITE
+1066 
-1076 TLEELKK
+1076 
-1083 YKDTLNPNESDE
+1083 
-1095 DWNKNFYT
+1095 
-1103 NQKIKAL
+1103 
-1110 NEGFDN
+1110 
-1116 VYDYLVN
+1116 
-1123 HDKNELMK
+1123 
-1131 DYKYN
+1131 
-1136 PQKIEDKINKYKSK
+1136 
-1150 DNYAKMVNEDYKNA
+1150 
-1164 TAKQQTQFDIIQE
+1164 
-1177 TNPAPEESNYVW
+1177 
-1189 IRKPSDIKTF
+1189 
-1199 EEVINDKDSFTW
+1199 
-1211 GDYSKED
+1211 
-1218 ALRDLK
+1218 
-1224 KGTVTIYSSYPIKN
+1224 
-1238 GVFVSTSY
+1238 
-1246 QQALD
+1246 
-1251 YAGGDPSQVHSRK
+1251 K
-1264 SSIDSVAWING
+1264 SSSQGKN
-1275 DEGQYAKATTKYSQ
+1275 TKYSK
-1289 NNSKWQAFLEENF
+1289 NNSKWQAFLEDNF
-1302 KPTGTRTYFKDVVL
+1302 KSTGTRTYFKDVVL

-1346 NKTQKKLEQLDT
+1346 NKTQKKLDQLDT
-1358 ELKNIKDRYTKMYPN
+1358 ELKNIKERYTKMYPN
-1373 DRKQRDS
+1373 DKKQRDS
-1380 KIKAR
+1380 KIKSR

-1437 KVIGTSFGK
+1437 EVIGTSFGK

-1451 ENGNTKYY
+1451 EKGNTKYY
-1459 EAADIK
+1459 DAADIK
-1465 SVQDIDSI
+1465 PVQDIDSI
-1473 IKEQTKKYN
+1473 IKEQAKKYN

-1503 LTKNDATTTPKLPK
+1503 LTENDATTTPKLSK
-1517 VEDSKV
+1517 MEDSKA
-1523 GKGESHYWSNIN
+1523 GKGESHYWGNIN

-1556 YYKQITNKESLNE
+1556 YYKQITNKDSLNE

-1607 YNDAGDYDS
+1607 YNDTGDYDS

-1630 AGQTVQAF
+1630 AGQAVQAF

-1671 WIDKYRSDFDL
+1671 WIDKYKNDFDL

-1787 AMLKGIKKG
+1787 ALLKGIKKG

-1848 IGDRVFSEAA
+1848 VGDRVFSEAA
-1858 FENSLQNQMT
+1858 FENSLQNQMA

-2056 TALSEAIV
+2056 TALSEAII

-2087 SDNDGVA
+2087 SDNNGVA

-2099 EILELPSRAVPTFA
+2099 EVLELPSRAIPTFA

-2150 TLSASVDTMGRE
+2150 TLSPSVDTMGRE
-2162 IKKYGGRSNVFN
+2162 IKKYGGKSNIFN

-2179 SNVNTK
+2179 ANVNTK

-2191 EEIYRLYKATGDQTI
+2191 KEIYRLYKATGDQTI

-2215 NQNNEKVILNTEQ
+2215 NQKNEKVILTTEQ

-2254 KLNDTEKSEIVKNIV
+2254 KLNDTEKSEIIKNIV
-2269 DYSYNVARKEITGIE
+2269 DYSYNKARKDVVGIE
-2284 MSNTY
+2284 MSNAYNGVKTY
-2289 NKVNFYTST
+2289 TMAN
-2298 GGKVSD
+2298 GQISD
-2304 YYLAKNKI
+2304 YYL
-2312 AEIKEEYAGQT
+2312 T
-2323 KAKKANIF
+2323 KKAVSDIKDKYKGDTTKMKNARKQEIF
-2331 KYINGLNLS
+2331 SYINKLNIN
-2340 KAQKILLFN
+2340 KAEKTMLFGI
-2349 ATTTYSIKEYKNYMF
+2349 TTNYSIKNYRTYLF
-2364 NYINNLKITKSEKE
+2364 NYINKLNITKKEKE
-2378 KIWNELYGKD
+2378 KIWKDLYGKD